1 VTAGSAGVGGYRH
14 VRPVAAH
21 DGPHAL
27 HEARSRTCAIRA
39 EVAATAAYAGAM
51 LFIDRC
57 HDCPYQGK
65 AIGPR
70 GHPDSRIILVG
81 EAPGATEI
89 VEGEPFRGRAG
100 QVLSEALVEAGL
112 VESVLFITNAV
123 ACRPRNTVKPIR
135 APSTESI
142 RACQGRLVRDISAHD
157 RAVIVTLGA
166 TAFRAVTGQRR
177 LRMRDVRGRPIQ
189 SDLGRVIPTLHPAY
203 VLRRGLNSPE
213 KRLLVEDLRQA
224 QRVASDSGE

>member
-1 VTAGSAGVGGYRH
+1 MACAHRH
-14 VRPVAAH
+14 IRPVAAH
-21 DGPHAL
+21 GGPDAIHG
-27 HEARSRTCAIRA
+27 ARLRRVVPLGT
-39 EVAATAAYAGAM
+39 EAATRRLYAGAVP
-51 LFIDRC
+51 FIDHC

-100 QVLSEALVEAGL
+100 QVLSAALVEAGL
-112 VESVLFITNAV
+112 VEADLFITNSV
-123 ACRPRNTVKPIR
+123 ACRPRNPVKPIR
-135 APSTESI
+135 TPSTDSV
-142 RACQGRLVRDISAHD
+142 RACRGRLVRDISAHD
-157 RAVIVTLGA
+157 RAIVVALGA
-166 TAFRAVTGQRR
+166 TAIRAVTG
-177 LRMRDVRGRPIQ
+177 LRGFLVTKKKPGTELP
-189 SDLGRVIPTLHPAY
+189 SDWGTVVPTLHPAY

-224 QRVASDSGE
+224 RRLALGPGD